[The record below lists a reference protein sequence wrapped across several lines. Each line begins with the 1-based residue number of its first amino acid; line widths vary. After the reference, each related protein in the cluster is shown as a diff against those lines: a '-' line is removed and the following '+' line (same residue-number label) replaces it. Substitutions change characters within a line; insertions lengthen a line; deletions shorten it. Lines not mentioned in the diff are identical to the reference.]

1 MKIQSATLKQLFAV
15 YLLGTVCSFAQQGSV
30 PAAAKPAKVHVDA
43 PFAQYVVVKERAA
56 HPEIQKLGLHA
67 VPPEQ
72 TQNVIIASNLP
83 EKIGKVSAASDL
95 QLVASGEPQAQKID
109 DEGYWDTFVPFHD
122 RSGKIIGFLVM
133 EVPFSSAKT
142 RDHAIEIGATI
153 RNEFERRIPT
163 LPSLFGPA
171 PQQWMLHSS
180 PLRGRPI

>member
-1 MKIQSATLKQLFAV
+1 MKKTQSASLSRLFV
-15 YLLGTVCSFAQQGSV
+15 VCLLGTVCSFAQQGSV
-30 PAAAKPAKVHVDA
+30 PAATKPAKIHVDA
-43 PFAQYVVVKERAA
+43 PFAQYVVVKEKAA

-122 RSGKIIGFLVM
+122 RNGKIIGFLVM

-153 RNEFERRIPT
+153 RNEFERQIPT
-163 LPSLFGPA
+163 LRSLFGPA
-171 PQQWMLHSS
+171 PQQ
-180 PLRGRPI
+180 